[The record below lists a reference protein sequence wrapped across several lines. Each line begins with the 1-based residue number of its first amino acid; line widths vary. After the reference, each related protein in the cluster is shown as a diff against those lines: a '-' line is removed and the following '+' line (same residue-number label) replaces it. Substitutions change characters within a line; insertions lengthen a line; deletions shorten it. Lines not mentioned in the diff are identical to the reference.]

1 MSELKGKASES
12 GLTINFKRTKR
23 LVKKHD
29 ETVTKTPSK
38 DDDIETVTQATY
50 LGQQIAFENRTEIE
64 INTRIS
70 KAWSK
75 YWSLKYIFK
84 GPFKNHHKSQ
94 VFNMCVIPSL
104 TYGCQTLPLTVQNL
118 NKIKVAQNSIERSML
133 NLKIK
138 DKVKLSHIKNQ
149 LCENI
154 NAVNHVRKLKW
165 KWAGH
170 VARLKDDRWTHKT
183 TFWYLTHMK
192 RKQGRQATRWS
203 DDINNFL
210 ATKNF
215 QKIASDRKEWDR
227 LQETFAHFGP
237 RIHRIN

>member
-1 MSELKGKASES
+1 
-12 GLTINFKRTKR
+12 
-23 LVKKHD
+23 
-29 ETVTKTPSK
+29 
-38 DDDIETVTQATY
+38 
-50 LGQQIAFENRTEIE
+50 
-64 INTRIS
+64 
-70 KAWSK
+70 
-75 YWSLKYIFK
+75 
-84 GPFKNHHKSQ
+84 
-94 VFNMCVIPSL
+94 
-104 TYGCQTLPLTVQNL
+104 
-118 NKIKVAQNSIERSML
+118 ML

-170 VARLKDDRWTHKT
+170 VARLKDDRWTHKP

-210 ATKNF
+210 GTKNF